1 MSGTL
6 IIVIVSFVAFAAVLV
21 ISNKLFADRRTKYK
35 KRSLENIVRD
45 VDFETPDSATFVDDD
60 LDKFGESVAHAPIIG
75 NIYQKL
81 VRSGSNYNLATYLLI
96 LLFVALISGYVA
108 FLIFKAPIVAVVLG
122 FIGLTSFNSFY
133 LNSKL
138 EKRNQQF
145 LNDFPDAID
154 MIVRSIKSGHPLL
167 TSLKL
172 IAANSRPPL
181 STEFQRVID
190 EVSYGRPMPEALR
203 KMADRIGILDV
214 NFFVV
219 ILSVQQE
226 TGGSMAEVLNNLST
240 IIRKRKQLNLKIK
253 ALTSE
258 GRITTKIFSAIP
270 FFQMGA
276 VYIFSRDYLDPLFN
290 TTTGNIWLAV
300 ACSLIAL
307 AIYIARQLC
316 KMDI

>member
-1 MSGTL
+1 MDSPL
-6 IIVIVSFVAFAAVLV
+6 VIVVIAFVVFVVVLV
-21 ISNKLFADRRTKYK
+21 VLNKIFADRRAKYK
-35 KRSLENIVRD
+35 KRTLESIVRD
-45 VDFETPDSATFVDDD
+45 VDYQSTEASTFVDDY
-60 LDKFGESVAHAPIIG
+60 LDKFGESMAGTPVLG
-75 NIYQKL
+75 NIYRKL
-81 VRSGSNYNLATYLLI
+81 VRSGSNFSLGTYLGLLLLI
-96 LLFVALISGYVA
+96 GVAVTYAVFVMFHGL
-108 FLIFKAPIVAVVLG
+108 IVAIPAGIIAVL
-122 FIGLTSFNSFY
+122 FFNNVYIGM
-133 LNSKL
+133 KL
-138 EKRNQQF
+138 DKRNLQF

-154 MIVRSIKSGHPLL
+154 MIVRSIRSGHPLL
-167 TSLKL
+167 ASLKL
-172 IAANSRPPL
+172 IAVNSRPPL
-181 STEFQRVID
+181 SVEFQRVID

-226 TGGSMAEVLNNLST
+226 TGGSMAEVLTNLST
-240 IIRKRKQLNLKIK
+240 IIRKRKQLNLKIR

-290 TTTGNIWLAV
+290 TSTGNMWLAI
-300 ACSLIAL
+300 ACSMIAL

>member
-1 MSGTL
+1 MSNSL
-6 IIVIVSFVAFAAVLV
+6 IIVVVSFVVFAVVLIV
-21 ISNKLFADRRTKYK
+21 LNKVFADRRARYK
-35 KRSLENIVRD
+35 KRSLESIVRD
-45 VDFETPDSATFVDDD
+45 VDFESSTSTFVDEDI
-60 LDKFGESVAHAPIIG
+60 DKFGEAMAHAPILG
-75 NIYQKL
+75 SIYQKL
-81 VRSGSNYNLATYLLI
+81 VRSGSNFSLMTYLL
-96 LLFVALISGYVA
+96 LMALIGVTVGYIV
-108 FLIFKAPIVAVVLG
+108 FLVFKGFIVAIPVGLITMLFFHNVY
-122 FIGLTSFNSFY
+122 IGV
-133 LNSKL
+133 KL
-138 EKRNQQF
+138 DKRNQQF

-167 TSLKL
+167 SSLKL

-240 IIRKRKQLNLKIK
+240 IIRKRKQLNLKIR

-270 FFQMGA
+270 FFQIGA
-276 VYIFSRDYLDPLFN
+276 VYLFSRSYLDPLFD
-290 TTTGNIWLAV
+290 TTVGNIWLAV
-300 ACSLIAL
+300 ACSMIAL